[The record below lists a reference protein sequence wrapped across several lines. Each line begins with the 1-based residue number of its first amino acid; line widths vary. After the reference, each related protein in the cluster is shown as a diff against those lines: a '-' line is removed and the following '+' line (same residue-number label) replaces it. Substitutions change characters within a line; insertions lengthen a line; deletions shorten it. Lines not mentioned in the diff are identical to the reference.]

1 VKKKKM
7 RNKKIMKKIA
17 TLFLVLL
24 MIGSLFGVTVTAIES
39 TSAGDRLEPSTADLT
54 EPPEGKVPSV
64 EAEEVDEGVP
74 VLQEG
79 EDEPLPRPNH
89 PPIDQIP
96 PMPMPQDTDEL
107 PASEGPGLGTL
118 YNAVTGETIV
128 SPVDETALLGG
139 FQQGGGYSGTD
150 GGEGT
155 EELPMTFYDM
165 YKITNTGAF
174 PWRMNAKLLMRFE
187 DASGNDHW
195 YTCSGTMR
203 DAETV
208 LTAGHC
214 VYDRTHGYGW
224 AKEIKV
230 YPGWDGDDTSCNA
243 ENYGYGRGTYFGS
256 WTGWTQNG
264 DLNYDVGIIGVTR
277 AVGMLTGWYGWAYGG
292 SCDWHKSQTYH
303 NPSYPAECCNPPA
316 CTLHNGKDMYYWY
329 GHFDSCPSWNRLQI
343 DTSGGCF
350 NAGWG
355 GMSGSGAYYKDG
367 DNRYVHAF
375 ASTSDR
381 STFTRYSRQW
391 GDWVNWNNNIFI
403 PNVRGSAFDLQALDV
418 NAEPATIETGGST
431 TLLNHLATNP
441 TNGNKAATFTV
452 RVYLSTNDL
461 ISSADTLLSTQYL
474 TYTFNPMSSVRVNM
488 VQVTI
493 PSNTPAGDYWI
504 GVIYDSATDG
514 NSANNDASCWDAV
527 PIHVIKE
534 TTPPSV
540 TVTSPNGGENWQ
552 VGSTQTITW
561 TATDNVGVTSI
572 DIKYS
577 TNGGTTYPYTI
588 ATGISNTG
596 SRSWTVP
603 NTPSTTC
610 KVKVIAHDAAGNT
623 GEDASN
629 SNFIIFKP
637 SSENEVYLVPQ
648 HSSAGFCNTKEVQI
662 WANTTDTFG
671 FGQINLTYTHC
682 CANVTNWEYG
692 PLWQGTWDTRF
703 DGKEWLV
710 FMRPFG
716 QPTVNGTLLIGT
728 LTIHCCNESDCET
741 PLTFSPPSKLSDP
754 IAGDLTV
761 TWTDGT
767 FECITGVC
775 GDVAPYPNCDGDVD
789 VSDVGLL
796 LYHVGFPGD
805 PRYPL
810 CNEWAADVNCD
821 GFIDVSDVGRLLYH
835 VGFPG
840 DPNYPLNCC

>member
-1 VKKKKM
+1 M
-7 RNKKIMKKIA
+7 
-17 TLFLVLL
+17 
-24 MIGSLFGVTVTAIES
+24 
-39 TSAGDRLEPSTADLT
+39 
-54 EPPEGKVPSV
+54 
-64 EAEEVDEGVP
+64 
-74 VLQEG
+74 
-79 EDEPLPRPNH
+79 
-89 PPIDQIP
+89 
-96 PMPMPQDTDEL
+96 
-107 PASEGPGLGTL
+107 
-118 YNAVTGETIV
+118 
-128 SPVDETALLGG
+128 
-139 FQQGGGYSGTD
+139 
-150 GGEGT
+150 
-155 EELPMTFYDM
+155 
-165 YKITNTGAF
+165 
-174 PWRMNAKLLMRFE
+174 
-187 DASGNDHW
+187 
-195 YTCSGTMR
+195 
-203 DAETV
+203 
-208 LTAGHC
+208 
-214 VYDRTHGYGW
+214 
-224 AKEIKV
+224 
-230 YPGWDGDDTSCNA
+230 
-243 ENYGYGRGTYFGS
+243 
-256 WTGWTQNG
+256 
-264 DLNYDVGIIGVTR
+264 
-277 AVGMLTGWYGWAYGG
+277 
-292 SCDWHKSQTYH
+292 
-303 NPSYPAECCNPPA
+303 
-316 CTLHNGKDMYYWY
+316 
-329 GHFDSCPSWNRLQI
+329 
-343 DTSGGCF
+343 
-350 NAGWG
+350 
-355 GMSGSGAYYKDG
+355 
-367 DNRYVHAF
+367 
-375 ASTSDR
+375 
-381 STFTRYSRQW
+381 
-391 GDWVNWNNNIFI
+391 
-403 PNVRGSAFDLQALDV
+403 
-418 NAEPATIETGGST
+418 
-431 TLLNHLATNP
+431 
-441 TNGNKAATFTV
+441 
-452 RVYLSTNDL
+452 
-461 ISSADTLLSTQYL
+461 
-474 TYTFNPMSSVRVNM
+474 
-488 VQVTI
+488 
-493 PSNTPAGDYWI
+493 
-504 GVIYDSATDG
+504 
-514 NSANNDASCWDAV
+514 
-527 PIHVIKE
+527 
-534 TTPPSV
+534 
-540 TVTSPNGGENWQ
+540 TVTSPNGGENWY